1 MTDDPRAVYEALH
14 RSTAEMFGYSGDLTL
29 TQGLQVDLASVLRL
43 EIDALQGQRLA
54 GQAIDLARLSTAFL
68 MLQKL
73 LPQSVAAPQ
82 LRESHHARD
91 RLLQIVNDIAEV
103 QAEDEADE
111 VARLS
116 QLVAEKDAVIAA
128 LGGAIAQPAA
138 SPPPPAP
145 APPASPPEQTT
156 KSNQPPLPPA
166 NAAFPRAY
174 LRDDSAPWR
183 SHVEGGRDRWRN
195 NNV

>member
-1 MTDDPRAVYEALH
+1 
-14 RSTAEMFGYSGDLTL
+14 
-29 TQGLQVDLASVLRL
+29 LQC
-43 EIDALQGQRLA
+43 QRLA

-166 NAAFPRAY
+166 NAAAGRARQRGTRR
-174 LRDDSAPWR
+174 LHQRPQGSQAT
-183 SHVEGGRDRWRN
+183 
-195 NNV
+195 

>member
-14 RSTAEMFGYSGDLTL
+14 RSAAEMFGYSGDLTL

-103 QAEDEADE
+103 RKRVWHGVALRVAAERLDRARAAEATALDRAAAISCARNWPPRH
-111 VARLS
+111 ARL
-116 QLVAEKDAVIAA
+116 
-128 LGGAIAQPAA
+128 
-138 SPPPPAP
+138 
-145 APPASPPEQTT
+145 
-156 KSNQPPLPPA
+156 
-166 NAAFPRAY
+166 
-174 LRDDSAPWR
+174 
-183 SHVEGGRDRWRN
+183 
-195 NNV
+195 